1 VSSLPA
7 PVGQQQLAPV
17 PAPRRAFFGLFDAA
31 GWGWASFRAVL
42 WTLLI
47 ILLLGYIPDRAYYIV
62 ASPTVEIGLN
72 GVSLVNICPGE
83 NKDLP
88 CPAPAGALVPW
99 ESGAPTA
106 LQGAGEGGSLLQVGS
121 HLYYVGG
128 RVSGALDEYAN
139 TPGVSAAAIGAEGLS
154 NWAAVAPL
162 PAPRALSA
170 TVYLAGTAYVIGGT
184 SDTESATATVFTGAP
199 DAATGTIDAWML
211 ADALELPAPRNGAAA
226 ITVSDGLI
234 VFGGANEFNEPQTT
248 VWKSTLQS
256 NGSLG
261 PWEEM
266 APLPEPRANAAA
278 ALVGD
283 SVWIWGGRDAS
294 GYTGVSLHGYIA
306 VEKTA
311 GGGDYGGG
319 TPSADAVDEQGD
331 AAIGSIYKWTATS
344 GDANL
349 PLPREGAALWSANGT
364 LYVAGGVQDGTAV
377 GSVYWTA
384 PTDATGLTSWT
395 NLPQVD
401 LPADEHRTNAS
412 GAVIGARALLIGG
425 EDASGAPASTS
436 VSAVTSPKAP
446 VFRAGLF
453 GLTIPGLAIP
463 GDIGEQLGFLSAAG
477 AWTLNFVLLCAMA
490 VAYAQ
495 RERFGVWLRKRFV
508 KK

>member
-1 VSSLPA
+1 MSSLPA
-7 PVGQQQLAPV
+7 PIGQQQLAPA
-17 PAPRRAFFGLFDAA
+17 PAPRRAFFGIFDAA

-47 ILLLGYIPDRAYYIV
+47 IVMLGYIPDRAYYIV
-62 ASPTVEIGLN
+62 TSPTIDIGLN
-72 GVSLVNICPGE
+72 AASIVNICPGE
-83 NKDLP
+83 NKYLP
-88 CPAPAGALVPW
+88 CPAPAGALIPW
-99 ESGAPTA
+99 ESGAPVA
-106 LQGAGEGGSLLQVGS
+106 LPGAGEDGSLLQVGT

-139 TPGVSAAAIGAEGLS
+139 TPGVSAAEIGPEGLS
-154 NWAAVAPL
+154 SWAAVAPL

-170 TVYLAGTAYVIGGT
+170 TAYLAGAAYVIGGT

-199 DAATGTIDAWML
+199 DPATGTIDAWML
-211 ADALELPAPRNGAAA
+211 ADALELPAPRSGASV

-234 VFGGANEFNEPQTT
+234 VFGGANEFNQPETT

-256 NGSLG
+256 SGSLG
-261 PWEEM
+261 PWEAM

-311 GGGDYGGG
+311 GGGGHGGG
-319 TPSADAVDEQGD
+319 ASSTDAVDEQGD
-331 AAIGSIYKWTATS
+331 APIGSIYKWTATS
-344 GDANL
+344 GDADL
-349 PLPREGAALWSANGT
+349 PSPREGAALWSANGT
-364 LYVAGGVQDGTAV
+364 LYVAGGMQDGAVV

-384 PTDATGLTSWT
+384 PTAATGITTWK
-395 NLPQVD
+395 NVPEVD
-401 LPADEHRTNAS
+401 LPADQLRTNAS
-412 GAVIGARALLIGG
+412 GTVIGTKALLIGG
-425 EDASGAPASTS
+425 EDASGAPAATS
-436 VSAVTSPKAP
+436 VSALTSPKAP
-446 VFRAGLF
+446 LFRAGLF

-463 GDIGEQLGFLSAAG
+463 GEIGEQLGFLSSAG
-477 AWTLNFVLLCAMA
+477 AWTLNFVLLCAVA

-495 RERFGVWLRKRFV
+495 RERFGAWLRKRVV